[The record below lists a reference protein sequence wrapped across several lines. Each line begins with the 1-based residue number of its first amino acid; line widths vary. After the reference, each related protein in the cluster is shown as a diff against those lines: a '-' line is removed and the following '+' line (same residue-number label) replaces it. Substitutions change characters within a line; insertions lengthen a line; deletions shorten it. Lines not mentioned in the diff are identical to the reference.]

1 MVIREDGSSHMMQM
15 QDLPP
20 LLDYFA
26 KIHQRTMRVARSIPA
41 DKVEWTYRE
50 GQFTLGDLVRHIAT
64 INRYMFAE
72 TVSGRPSRYAGCGK
86 ELANGYERVLAFA
99 ERMHGESAE
108 ILSRLTRE
116 QLNGKCVT
124 PDGVPITTW
133 KWLRAM
139 VEHEVHHRG
148 QIYLYLSLLGV
159 ATPPLY
165 GLTSEQVRERSVRG

>member
-1 MVIREDGSSHMMQM
+1 MQI
-15 QDLPP
+15 QDVAGFR
-20 LLDYFA
+20 DYFD
-26 KIHQRTMRVARSIPA
+26 KIHQRTMRVSRCIPA

-64 INRYMFAE
+64 INRYMYAE

-86 ELANGYERVLAFA
+86 ELADGYEQVLAFA
-99 ERMHGESAE
+99 ERLHCESAE
-108 ILSRLTRE
+108 IISRLTPE
-116 QLNGKCVT
+116 QLNGKCMT
-124 PDGVPITTW
+124 PDGAPITTW

-148 QIYLYLSLLGV
+148 QIYLYLSMLGV

-165 GLTSEQVRERSVRG
+165 GLTSEQVRERSVRR